1 MLNAQRSL
9 HAPHD
14 RRVVR
19 AGAFETRSHLPV
31 HRKGRSL
38 LHTIRRGVARSPL
51 NTRTKQ
57 ISSEM
62 RVLLHRS
69 RNSDLGR
76 FS

>member
-9 HAPHD
+9 HTPHD
-14 RRVVR
+14 RRAVR

-38 LHTIRRGVARSPL
+38 LHTIRRADARSPL

-57 ISSEM
+57 ISSGI
-62 RVLLHRS
+62 RVVLHLP
-69 RNSDLGR
+69 RNSDLGC